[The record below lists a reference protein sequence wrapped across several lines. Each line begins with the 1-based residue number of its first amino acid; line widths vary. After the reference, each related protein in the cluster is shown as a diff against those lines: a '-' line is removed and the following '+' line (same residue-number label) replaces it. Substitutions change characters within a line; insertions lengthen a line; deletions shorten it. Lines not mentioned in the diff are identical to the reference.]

1 MSAPDNNAI
10 CAVLQEPPQVSS
22 EESSPLSMAK
32 QPYDTSDIKEYAL
45 YQPSQTEQCVQADS
59 TATVKK
65 GKLVVPSTLIHD
77 DPAKQSKN
85 GLDVMVTVIDT
96 IDRLGYD
103 NCLGHKKRPHF

>member
-10 CAVLQEPPQVSS
+10 CAALQEPPQVSS
-22 EESSPLSMAK
+22 EESSPLSTAK
-32 QPYDTSDIKEYAL
+32 LTYDTSEIKEYTL
-45 YQPSQTEQCVQADS
+45 YKPSQTEQCEQSNS
-59 TATVKK
+59 TAIVKK

-85 GLDVMVTVIDT
+85 GLDAMVTVIET

-103 NCLGHKKRPHF
+103 NCLGHKKRHHF

>member
-1 MSAPDNNAI
+1 MYK
-10 CAVLQEPPQVSS
+10 L
-22 EESSPLSMAK
+22 
-32 QPYDTSDIKEYAL
+32 
-45 YQPSQTEQCVQADS
+45 S

-85 GLDVMVTVIDT
+85 GLDVMVTVIET

-103 NCLGHKKRPHF
+103 NCLGHTNKTPFFKGLNGILQADDGPLSISKKGKKQAFTRKWQTV